1 MRKYHGSPSIDE
13 DNGKRLTRWYQDN
26 FIHLAGDSLY
36 EEFFFFYLILVLKS
50 NNVFAW
56 QMCSLYTGI
65 IIIRNKTKCLEQS
78 SCCLTKMCSFGKHH
92 NSLVFRAENARVS
105 GL

>member
-1 MRKYHGSPSIDE
+1 MVSGQFYTSCR
-13 DNGKRLTRWYQDN
+13 RQFVRR
-26 FIHLAGDSLY
+26 F
-36 EEFFFFYLILVLKS
+36 FFFFYLILVLKS
-50 NNVFAW
+50 YNVFAW